1 MLAASPFCLERR
13 GLVLKIHCPH
23 LPRPV
28 ILVRDWDP
36 SQWGSPELH
45 RWSLQFGGNNM
56 SWKQR
61 RSRVTELRTVFISDS
76 FPLTLNRFW
85 TASGNSRKA
94 AWKLKLQTVR
104 SLKVW
109 SFSAQLERRGWKFIA
124 PCDEILWG
132 ELGMAPRQKLC
143 WPSGVNENIEDGL
156 LSMPSVNLH
165 VRPFGLRT
173 LRGLAFQ
180 KVQKETAHATFV
192 GVRNIMRPPRDKQWW
207 SDLNLL
213 NE

>member
-76 FPLTLNRFW
+76 FPLTLNRFEQLQATPEKQPENLNFKQSAVW
-85 TASGNSRKA
+85 KSEVFQHNWKDVGENSLLPAMR
-94 AWKLKLQTVR
+94 
-104 SLKVW
+104 
-109 SFSAQLERRGWKFIA
+109 FF
-124 PCDEILWG
+124 
-132 ELGMAPRQKLC
+132 
-143 WPSGVNENIEDGL
+143 GVNWEWHLDRNCADPRG
-156 LSMPSVNLH
+156 SM
-165 VRPFGLRT
+165 
-173 LRGLAFQ
+173 
-180 KVQKETAHATFV
+180 K
-192 GVRNIMRPPRDKQWW
+192 I
-207 SDLNLL
+207 
-213 NE
+213 